1 MNEKS
6 SPPRRIAVIGGGIAG
21 LAAAH
26 RLVELDPRCELTLI
40 EAGPRLGGV
49 LSTVHEDGFQ
59 VEQSAD
65 NFITTVPW
73 GVDLCKRLGLGDQLV
88 QTNPAYRRTFVVR
101 RGRLHRLP
109 DGFLM
114 MAPTRL
120 WPLAVT
126 PLLSPLGKLRAA
138 MEYFIPPR
146 ADDGDE
152 SMAVFVRRRLGREVF
167 DRLVEPLVGAVY
179 AADMEK
185 LSVLATLARFREMER
200 EYGSLIRAMRHQ
212 RRDRRDATFQKSPTS
227 SNAPPLQWGGFWK
240 WRKLL
245 ETHPSSSHE
254 SGARYSMF
262 VTLQD
267 GLSSLVEAMAARLPA
282 GAVRLNTRA
291 VRIERRGNQWQVWT
305 EGGRG
310 TGEGGREHSVGA
322 AVELPHQLNTHPSS
336 SILHPS
342 GLSPFPLSPSPFL
355 DCDAL
360 ILATPSPV
368 TAELLQPID
377 TALSAELASI
387 THSGTA
393 ILSLGYA
400 TDQIGHP
407 MDGMGVVVPAVER
420 SPILACSFS
429 SRKYPHRAPEGKEL
443 LRVFVGG
450 ARRPELAEMDD
461 NRLRPLVLDELSRL
475 LRIRGEPCYCNIAH
489 WPGTMPQYH
498 VGHKELVARI
508 EARAAALPGL
518 ALAGNA
524 YHGVGLPDCIH
535 GGQRA
540 AERVCGI
547 V

>member
-1 MNEKS
+1 METDPS
-6 SPPRRIAVIGGGIAG
+6 TARRIAVIGGGIAG

-26 RLVELDPRCELTLI
+26 RIVELDPHCELTLF

-49 LSTVHEDGFQ
+49 LATVHEQGFQ

-73 GVDLCKRLGLGDQLV
+73 GVNLCQRLGLGDQLV

-109 DGFLM
+109 EGFLM

-126 PLLSPLGKLRAA
+126 PILSPLGKLRAA
-138 MEYFIPPR
+138 LEYFIPPR
-146 ADDGDE
+146 ASQTDE
-152 SMAVFVRRRLGREVF
+152 SMAAFVRRRLGREAF
-167 DRLVEPLVGAVY
+167 DRLVEPLVSAVY
-179 AADMEK
+179 AADLEK
-185 LSVLATLARFREMER
+185 LSVLATLSRFREMECT
-200 EYGSLIRAMRHQ
+200 YGSLIRAMRHQ
-212 RRDRRDATFQKSPTS
+212 TRTRPAASR
-227 SNAPPLQWGGFWK
+227 
-240 WRKLL
+240 
-245 ETHPSSSHE
+245 E

-267 GLSSLVEAMAARLPA
+267 GLSSLVDAIAARLPR
-282 GAVRLNTRA
+282 GVVQLNMPIT
-291 VRIERRGNQWQVWT
+291 RIERCGDGWRVWAEGRGT
-305 EGGRG
+305 RDGGRG
-310 TGEGGREHSVGA
+310 ERSTKNNED
-322 AVELPHQLNTHPSS
+322 AVAIPSSPAPHPS
-336 SILHPS
+336 
-342 GLSPFPLSPSPFL
+342 PLDFN
-355 DCDAL
+355 AL

-368 TAELLQPID
+368 AAKLLQPID
-377 TALSAELASI
+377 AALAADLASI

-400 TDQIGHP
+400 SDQIGHRL
-407 MDGMGVVVPAVER
+407 DGMGAVVPAIEK

-429 SRKYPHRAPEGKEL
+429 SRKYPHRAPEGKDL

-450 ARRPELAEMDD
+450 ARRPELAERDD
-461 NRLRPLVLDELSRL
+461 GPLRSLVLDELSRL
-475 LRIRGEPCYCNIAH
+475 LRIWGEPCYSNIAH

-498 VGHKELVARI
+498 VGHNELIARI
-508 EARAAALPGL
+508 EGRVAALSNL

-535 GGQRA
+535 GGELA
-540 AERVCGI
+540 AERLVGR
-547 V
+547 